1 MDTQNY
7 HIFEGMTSI
16 SALIGA
22 IIDGKNNRKI
32 IKILYDSASKSKK
45 TRELAFLY
53 HKAREL
59 DFELIESDSTTIDN
73 LTQGSTHGGII
84 ALTTDRIY
92 LPVDC
97 ENIHKS
103 GFYALIDGVED
114 PYNFGYCVRS
124 LYAAGADGLI
134 LPERNWMSAS
144 GVVAKS
150 AAGTSEL
157 FDIYVENLED
167 AVDKFKACGYKVICA
182 EIRDSVS
189 LYEADLT
196 GPIVFIIGGE
206 KRGISSKLMAKADMN
221 IRIDY
226 ERSFRGSLPTASA
239 VSIIAFHA
247 ANARKIKK

>member
-1 MDTQNY
+1 MDTINY

-22 IIDGKNNRKI
+22 IIDGKNDRKI
-32 IKILYDSASKSKK
+32 IKILYDTSVKSKK
-45 TRELAFLY
+45 IRELGFLT
-53 HKAREL
+53 HKASEL
-59 DFELIESDSTTIDN
+59 GFELIESDTDTIDRLAN
-73 LTQGSTHGGII
+73 GKTHGGII
-84 ALTTDRIY
+84 ALCSDRTY
-92 LPVDC
+92 PSVNC
-97 ENIHKS
+97 ENINKC

-157 FDIYVENLED
+157 FDIFVDDLES
-167 AVDKFKACGYKVICA
+167 AVDKFKSLGFKVVCA

-189 LYEADLT
+189 LYDADLT
-196 GPIVFIIGGE
+196 GPILFIVGGE
-206 KRGISSKLMAKADMN
+206 KRGISGKLLSKADIN
-221 IRIDY
+221 IRIEY

-247 ANARKIKK
+247 ANARKSK

>member
-32 IKILYDSASKSKK
+32 IRILYDGAVKSKK
-45 TRELAFLY
+45 IREISFLTHKSRELG
-53 HKAREL
+53 
-59 DFELIESDSTTIDN
+59 FELIESDSKTIED
-73 LTQGSTHGGII
+73 LTQGNTHGGII
-84 ALTTDRIY
+84 ALTSDRVYPSIN
-92 LPVDC
+92 C
-97 ENIHKS
+97 ENINKC

-134 LPERNWMSAS
+134 LPQRNWMSAS
-144 GVVAKS
+144 GIVAKS

-157 FDIYVENLED
+157 FDIFVDNLEN
-167 AVDKFKACGYKVICA
+167 AIDKFKSLGFKVVCA

-196 GPIVFIIGGE
+196 GPILFIIGGE

-247 ANARKIKK
+247 ANARRAK

>member
-1 MDTQNY
+1 MDTSNY

-16 SALIGA
+16 SALIGS
-22 IIDGKNNRKI
+22 IIDGKNDRKI
-32 IKILYDSASKSKK
+32 IKILYDSASKPKK
-45 TRELAFLY
+45 IRELAFLT

-59 DFELIESDSTTIDN
+59 GFELVESDTETISCIAHGN
-73 LTQGSTHGGII
+73 THGGII
-84 ALTTDRIY
+84 ALTTDRSY
-92 LPVDC
+92 PSVDC
-97 ENIHKS
+97 EKINKC

-124 LYAAGADGLI
+124 LYAAGADGLV

-157 FDIYVENLED
+157 FDIFVDDLES
-167 AVDKFKACGYKVICA
+167 AVDKFKACGFKIICA

-196 GPIVFIIGGE
+196 GPILFIIGGE
-206 KRGISSKLMAKADMN
+206 KRGISSKLAAKADMN

-226 ERSFRGSLPTASA
+226 KREFRGSLPTASA

-247 ANARKIKK
+247 ANSRK

>member
-32 IKILYDSASKSKK
+32 IKVLYDKSIKSKK
-45 TRELAFLY
+45 IREISFLT

-59 DFELIESDSTTIDN
+59 DFELIESDTETIDS
-73 LTQGSTHGGII
+73 LTNGKTHGGII
-84 ALTTDRIY
+84 ALASDRIY
-92 LPVDC
+92 PSVNC
-97 ENIHKS
+97 ENINKC

-157 FDIYVENLED
+157 FDIYVDDLES
-167 AVDKFKACGYKVICA
+167 AVDKFKSCGYKIVCA

-189 LYEADLT
+189 LYDADLT
-196 GPIVFIIGGE
+196 GPILFIIGGE

-226 ERSFRGSLPTASA
+226 ERSFRGSLPTVSA

-247 ANARKIKK
+247 ANARKSK

>member
-22 IIDGKNNRKI
+22 IIDGKNDRKI
-32 IKILYDSASKSKK
+32 VKILYDEAVKSKK
-45 TRELAFLY
+45 ARDISFLT

-59 DFELIESDSTTIDN
+59 GFELIESDSDTIDSLAN
-73 LTQGSTHGGII
+73 GKTHGGII
-84 ALTTDRIY
+84 ALTGDRSY
-92 LPVDC
+92 PSVNC
-97 ENIHKS
+97 ENINKC

-144 GVVAKS
+144 GIVAKS
-150 AAGTSEL
+150 AAGTSEI
-157 FDIYVENLED
+157 FDIFVNDLEN
-167 AVDKFKACGYKVICA
+167 AVAKFKSCGFKVICA

-189 LYEADLT
+189 LYDADLT
-196 GPIVFIIGGE
+196 GPILFIIGGE
-206 KRGISSKLMAKADMN
+206 KRGISSKLMAMSDMN

-247 ANARKIKK
+247 ANARKSK

>member
-1 MDTQNY
+1 MFKLNY
-7 HIFEGMTSI
+7 QF
-16 SALIGA
+16 
-22 IIDGKNNRKI
+22 
-32 IKILYDSASKSKK
+32 
-45 TRELAFLY
+45 
-53 HKAREL
+53 
-59 DFELIESDSTTIDN
+59 
-73 LTQGSTHGGII
+73 STHGGII
-84 ALTTDRIY
+84 ALTTDRTY
-92 LPVDC
+92 PTVST
-97 ENIHKS
+97 ENIAKS

-157 FDIYVENLED
+157 FDIYVDDLED
-167 AVDKFKACGYKVICA
+167 AVDKFKSCGYKVVCA

-196 GPIVFIIGGE
+196 GPILFIIGGE

>member
-1 MDTQNY
+1 MDTSNY

-22 IIDGKNNRKI
+22 IIDGKSDRKI
-32 IKILYDSASKSKK
+32 IRILYDAAVKSKK
-45 TRELAFLY
+45 MREIGFLT

-59 DFELIESDSTTIDN
+59 VFDLIETDSDTIAE
-73 LTQGSTHGGII
+73 LTSGTSHGGIV
-84 ALTTDRIY
+84 ALTSDRTY
-92 LPVDC
+92 HSVDC
-97 ENIHKS
+97 ENINKS

-157 FDIYVENLED
+157 LDIFVDDLEK
-167 AVDKFKACGYKVICA
+167 AVDTFKSLDFKVVCA

-196 GPIVFIIGGE
+196 GPILFIIGGE
-206 KRGISSKLMAKADMN
+206 KRGISSKLASKADMN

-247 ANARKIKK
+247 ANARKIK

>member
-22 IIDGKNNRKI
+22 IIDGKNDRKI
-32 IKILYDSASKSKK
+32 IKILYDADIKSKK
-45 TRELAFLY
+45 IREIGFLT

-59 DFELIESDSTTIDN
+59 GFALIESDSATIDGLAN
-73 LTQGSTHGGII
+73 GKTHGGII
-84 ALTTDRIY
+84 ALCSDRTY
-92 LPVDC
+92 SSVNC
-97 ENIHKS
+97 ENINKC

-157 FDIYVENLED
+157 FDIFVDDLES
-167 AVDKFKACGYKVICA
+167 AVDKFKALGFKVICA

-196 GPIVFIIGGE
+196 GPILFIIGGE
-206 KRGISSKLMAKADMN
+206 KRGISSKLMSKADMN

-226 ERSFRGSLPTASA
+226 ARSFRGSLPTASA

-247 ANARKIKK
+247 ANSRKSK

>member
-1 MDTQNY
+1 MDTSNY

-22 IIDGKNNRKI
+22 IIDGKSDRKI
-32 IKILYDSASKSKK
+32 IRILYDSAVKSKK
-45 TRELAFLY
+45 MREIGFLT

-59 DFELIESDSTTIDN
+59 GFDLIETDSDTIAE
-73 LTQGSTHGGII
+73 LTSGTSHGGIV
-84 ALTTDRIY
+84 ALTSDRTY
-92 LPVDC
+92 PSVNC
-97 ENIHKS
+97 ENINKC

-157 FDIYVENLED
+157 LDIFVDDLEK
-167 AVDKFKACGYKVICA
+167 AVDTFKSLGFKVVCA

-196 GPIVFIIGGE
+196 GPILFIIGGE
-206 KRGISSKLMAKADMN
+206 KRGISSKLASKADMN

-247 ANARKIKK
+247 ANARKIK

>member
-22 IIDGKNNRKI
+22 IIDGKNDRKI
-32 IKILYDSASKSKK
+32 IKILYDGASKSKK
-45 TRELAFLY
+45 EREIAFLT

-59 DFELIESDSTTIDN
+59 DFKLLEADSDTIDSLAN
-73 LTQGSTHGGII
+73 GKTHGGII
-84 ALTTDRIY
+84 ALTSDRTY
-92 LPVDC
+92 PSVNC
-97 ENIHKS
+97 ENINKY

-157 FDIYVENLED
+157 FDIYVDDLED
-167 AVDKFKACGYKVICA
+167 AVAKFKSCGYRIICA

-196 GPIVFIIGGE
+196 GPILFIIGGE
-206 KRGISSKLMAKADMN
+206 KRGISSKLKAYADMN

-247 ANARKIKK
+247 ANTRKTK

>member
-22 IIDGKNNRKI
+22 ITDGKNTRKI
-32 IKILYDSASKSKK
+32 IKILYDGASKSKK
-45 TRELAFLY
+45 FREISFLT
-53 HKAREL
+53 HKAHEL
-59 DFELIESDSTTIDN
+59 GFELIESDSETIDSLAN
-73 LTQGSTHGGII
+73 GKTHGGII
-84 ALTTDRIY
+84 ALTSDRSY
-92 LPVDC
+92 PSVDC
-97 ENIHKS
+97 EFINKC

-144 GVVAKS
+144 GIVAKS
-150 AAGTSEL
+150 SAGTSEL
-157 FDIYVENLED
+157 FNIFIDDLET
-167 AVDKFKACGYKVICA
+167 AVDKFKDCGYKIVCA

-196 GPIVFIIGGE
+196 GPILFIIGGE
-206 KRGISSKLMAKADMN
+206 KRGISRKLMSKADIN

-247 ANARKIKK
+247 ANIRKSK